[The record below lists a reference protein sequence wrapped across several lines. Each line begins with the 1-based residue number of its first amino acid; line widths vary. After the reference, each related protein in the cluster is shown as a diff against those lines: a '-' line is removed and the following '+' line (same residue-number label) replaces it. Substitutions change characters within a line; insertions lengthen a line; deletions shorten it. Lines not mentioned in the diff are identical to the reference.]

1 MAKFNHYQVM
11 SFLWSAIA
19 VYYLVM
25 EVRADPNSLAYIHAM
40 IGVYGSLALAL
51 LNELLAKNK
60 NNS

>member
-11 SFLWSAIA
+11 SFFWVAIA

-25 EVRADPNSLAYIHAM
+25 EIRADLNSLAYTQAM

-51 LNELLAKNK
+51 LNELLTKK
-60 NNS
+60 D